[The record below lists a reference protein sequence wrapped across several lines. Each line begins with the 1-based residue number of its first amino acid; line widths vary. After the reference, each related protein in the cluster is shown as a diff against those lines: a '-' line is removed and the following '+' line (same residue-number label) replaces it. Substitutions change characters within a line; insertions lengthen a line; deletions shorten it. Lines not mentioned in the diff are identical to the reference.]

1 MKRKNKF
8 SKFSKFNFFCYDLNN
23 SDRKYSVHTAYFLNK
38 TILGISTN
46 NQFFVYFKHYTFI
59 FGSKNRNNNT
69 SLRLITDKIVKF
81 HRWYYS
87 VMIFSS
93 YQWTEPLLIIATISH
108 SDILFFLYIGI
119 HPKKVLPVRNLSI
132 AVLVSVIDWSFYHK
146 QANKSVTSRIRAI
159 IVTTDG
165 NDHSTNT
172 INKYFHRELGPK
184 RCIIYNL
191 ILWCLIMMLC
201 NFT

>member
-1 MKRKNKF
+1 MKRENKF
-8 SKFSKFNFFCYDLNN
+8 NKLNLISFVMTSITPTEN
-23 SDRKYSVHTAYFLNK
+23 TLNTQRINK
-38 TILGISTN
+38 TILSISTN

-59 FGSKNRNNNT
+59 FGSKNHNNNT
-69 SLRLITDKIVKF
+69 SFRLITDKIVKF

-93 YQWTEPLLIIATISH
+93 WFTSVNRVFVYNCNNKSFRHII
-108 SDILFFLYIGI
+108 FLYIGI

-132 AVLVSVIDWSFYHK
+132 AVLVGVIDWSFYHK

-165 NDHSTNT
+165 NDRSTNT

-191 ILWCLIMMLC
+191 ILWYLIMMLC
-201 NFT
+201 KFT